1 MCVRLCGSARM
12 DYSDDEDF
20 CLSQNSVKPFNQTQS
35 SGYGEDVIDGYN
47 QVVSLESGEVANF
60 NLISED
66 ICDGVRERHS
76 SSIAI
81 EDISSDEAVDL
92 M

>member
-1 MCVRLCGSARM
+1 MCVRLCGSTRM

-60 NLISED
+60 NLIWR
-66 ICDGVRERHS
+66 IFVMVFVRGIVRVLLLKIFHRMK
-76 SSIAI
+76 
-81 EDISSDEAVDL
+81 L
-92 M
+92 